1 MLVGL
6 RSQMSLHVGRQVLQ
20 SRQRPE
26 EEHIWE
32 FVRMGSKRKEGGGR
46 GPAALDQQQHTLHTP
61 LHHSPPSP
69 AARLKL
75 FGRFCILRSLPS
87 LGLPSRFRYSTSGG
101 PSQLYLPT
109 SASGGGGRRRG
120 GRVPHHVRVTRESAK
135 GRGRDLAARLR
146 PMRVVRGPLPIHVSK
161 QASNLPCL
169 NQGSPRAAAASL
181 TSFGPRETVVDLD
194 AVVTE
199 RGKGRTFPH
208 PINFHPPKSPPSF
221 LSPSPSL
228 QLLRQ
233 VSP

>member
-1 MLVGL
+1 M
-6 RSQMSLHVGRQVLQ
+6 LQ

-32 FVRMGSKRKEGGGR
+32 FVRTGSKRKGGR
-46 GPAALDQQQHTLHTP
+46 GKGSGRTRPTTTYTTHSTP
-61 LHHSPPSP
+61 LLPQQRVSSYLVASAFCAPAPP
-69 AARLKL
+69 
-75 FGRFCILRSLPS
+75 

-109 SASGGGGRRRG
+109 SASASGGRRRG
-120 GRVPHHVRVTRESAK
+120 GGVPHHVRVTRESAK

-181 TSFGPRETVVDLD
+181 TSFGPW
-194 AVVTE
+194 
-199 RGKGRTFPH
+199 K
-208 PINFHPPKSPPSF
+208 PPWIWP
-221 LSPSPSL
+221 
-228 QLLRQ
+228 QL
-233 VSP
+233 